1 MPTNKNAQLRYQIL
15 DRCFS
20 DFKHKYTFEDLKEKV
35 NDALYDLTG
44 IEVSTRQIRADIKY
58 MRDRVTFDAP
68 IKAYPMAVGKE
79 HYYRYEDPNFTIY
92 NNDMSIEEVNNLRST
107 IQMLGRYRG
116 TPANAW
122 LEEVIS
128 NLEYRFG
135 VKANAENLIS
145 FEQNDKLQGLEHLSD
160 IIDATVNHQPL
171 KLHYRTFKGHEF
183 ETICHPYYVKQYNNR
198 WFLLGKSAEYDTIG
212 NYALDRI
219 VSFKKVD
226 VPFCNN
232 TQIDFD
238 TYFDDVIGVTVP
250 KGDIETVV
258 LRFSENRFPYIVS
271 KPLHQS
277 QEINQEERTITIKV
291 KPNKELDQLIFSFI
305 PDVEVLSPQSLRDTI
320 KEKIEEN
327 LKKYLSVQIEFTKE
341 H

>member
-1 MPTNKNAQLRYQIL
+1 M
-15 DRCFS
+15 
-20 DFKHKYTFEDLKEKV
+20 
-35 NDALYDLTG
+35 
-44 IEVSTRQIRADIKY
+44 
-58 MRDRVTFDAP
+58 
-68 IKAYPMAVGKE
+68 
-79 HYYRYEDPNFTIY
+79 
-92 NNDMSIEEVNNLRST
+92 
-107 IQMLGRYRG
+107 
-116 TPANAW
+116 
-122 LEEVIS
+122 
-128 NLEYRFG
+128 EYRFG

-232 TQIDFD
+232 TQINFD

-258 LRFSENRFPYIVS
+258 LRFSEDRFPYIVS

-277 QEINQEERTITIKV
+277 QEINLEERTITIKV

-320 KEKIEEN
+320 KDKIEEN
-327 LKKYLSVQIEFTKE
+327 LKKYISVQIEFTKE

>member
-20 DFKHKYTFEDLKEKV
+20 DFKHKYTIKDLIDKV
-35 NDALYDLTG
+35 NDAIYDLTG
-44 IEVSTRQIRADIKY
+44 TDISVRQIRADIKY

-92 NNDMSIEEVNNLRST
+92 NNEMSIEEVNNLRST

-116 TPANAW
+116 TPATAW

-135 VKANAENLIS
+135 IKANAENLIS
-145 FEQNDKLQGLEHLSD
+145 FEQNDKLQGLEHLSG

-171 KLHYRTFKGHEF
+171 KLQYRTFKGHEF

-198 WFLLGKSAEYDTIG
+198 WFLLGRNEKYGTIG

-219 VSFKKVD
+219 VSFRNVD
-226 VPFCNN
+226 ILFCKN
-232 TQIDFD
+232 TQINFD
-238 TYFDDVIGVTVP
+238 TYFNDVIGETVP
-250 KGDIETVV
+250 KADIETIV
-258 LRFSENRFPYIVS
+258 LRFSENRFPYVVS
-271 KPLHQS
+271 KPLHHS
-277 QEINQEERTITIKV
+277 QVVNKEQRTVTITV
-291 KPNKELDQLIFSFI
+291 KPNNELNQLIFSFI

-320 KEKIEEN
+320 KGKIEEN
-327 LKKYLSVQIEFTKE
+327 LKKYLSVQNDCTEP
-341 H
+341 

>member
-20 DFKHKYTFEDLKEKV
+20 DLKHKYTIKDLIDKV
-35 NDALYDLTG
+35 NDVLYDLTG
-44 IEVSTRQIRADIKY
+44 TDISVRQIRADIKY

-92 NNDMSIEEVNNLRST
+92 NNEMSIEEVNNLRST

-116 TPANAW
+116 TPATAW

-135 VKANAENLIS
+135 IKANAENLIS
-145 FEQNDKLQGLEHLSD
+145 FEQNDKLQGLEHLSG

-171 KLHYRTFKGHEF
+171 KLQYRTFKGHEF

-198 WFLLGKSAEYDTIG
+198 WFLLGRNEKYGTIG

-219 VSFKKVD
+219 VSFRNVD
-226 VPFCNN
+226 IPFCKN
-232 TQIDFD
+232 TQINFD
-238 TYFDDVIGVTVP
+238 TYFNDVIGVTVP
-250 KGDIETVV
+250 KADIETIV
-258 LRFSENRFPYIVS
+258 LRFSENRFPYVVS
-271 KPLHQS
+271 KPLHHS
-277 QEINQEERTITIKV
+277 QVVNKEQKTVTITV
-291 KPNKELDQLIFSFI
+291 KPNNELNQLIFSFI
-305 PDVEVLSPQSLRDTI
+305 PDVEVLAPCSLREAI
-320 KEKIEEN
+320 KDKIEEN
-327 LKKYLSVQIEFTKE
+327 LKKYLSVQNDCTEP
-341 H
+341 

>member
-20 DFKHKYTFEDLKEKV
+20 DFKHKYTIKDLIDKV
-35 NDALYDLTG
+35 NDAIYDLTG
-44 IEVSTRQIRADIKY
+44 TDISVRQIRADIKY

-92 NNDMSIEEVNNLRST
+92 NNEMSIEEVNNLRST

-116 TPANAW
+116 TPATAW

-135 VKANAENLIS
+135 IKANAENLIS
-145 FEQNDKLQGLEHLSD
+145 FEQNDKLQGLEHLSG

-171 KLHYRTFKGHEF
+171 KLQYRTFKGHEF

-198 WFLLGKSAEYDTIG
+198 WFLLGRNEKYGTIG

-219 VSFKKVD
+219 VSFRNVD
-226 VPFCNN
+226 ILFCKN
-232 TQIDFD
+232 TQINFD
-238 TYFDDVIGVTVP
+238 TYFNDVIGVTVP
-250 KGDIETVV
+250 KADIETIV
-258 LRFSENRFPYIVS
+258 LRFSENRFPYVGS
-271 KPLHQS
+271 KPLHHS
-277 QEINQEERTITIKV
+277 QVVNKEQRTVTITV
-291 KPNKELDQLIFSFI
+291 KPNNELNQLIFSFI

-320 KEKIEEN
+320 KGKIEEN
-327 LKKYLSVQIEFTKE
+327 LKKYLSVQNDCTEP
-341 H
+341 

>member
-20 DFKHKYTFEDLKEKV
+20 DFKHKYTIKDLIDKV
-35 NDALYDLTG
+35 NDVLYDLTG
-44 IEVSTRQIRADIKY
+44 TDISVRQIRADIKY

-92 NNDMSIEEVNNLRST
+92 NNEMSIEEVNNLRST

-116 TPANAW
+116 TPATAW

-135 VKANAENLIS
+135 IKANAENLIS
-145 FEQNDKLQGLEHLSD
+145 FEQNDKLQGLEHLSG

-171 KLHYRTFKGHEF
+171 KLQYRTFKGHEF

-198 WFLLGKSAEYDTIG
+198 WFLLGRNEKYGTIG

-219 VSFKKVD
+219 VSFRNVD
-226 VPFCNN
+226 IPFCKN
-232 TQIDFD
+232 TQINFD
-238 TYFDDVIGVTVP
+238 TYFNDVIGVTVP
-250 KGDIETVV
+250 KADIETIV
-258 LRFSENRFPYIVS
+258 LRFSENRFPYVVS
-271 KPLHQS
+271 KPLHHS
-277 QEINQEERTITIKV
+277 QVVNKEQRTVTITV
-291 KPNKELDQLIFSFI
+291 KPNNELNQLIFSFI
-305 PDVEVLSPQSLRDTI
+305 PDVEVLAPYCLREAI
-320 KEKIEEN
+320 KDKIEEN
-327 LKKYLSVQIEFTKE
+327 LKKYLSVQNDRTEP
-341 H
+341 

>member
-20 DFKHKYTFEDLKEKV
+20 DLKHKYTIKDLIDKV
-35 NDALYDLTG
+35 NDVLYDLTG
-44 IEVSTRQIRADIKY
+44 TDISVRQIRADIKY

-68 IKAYPMAVGKE
+68 IKAYPMAAGKE

-92 NNDMSIEEVNNLRST
+92 NNEMSIEEVNNLRST

-116 TPANAW
+116 TPATAW

-135 VKANAENLIS
+135 IKANAENLIS
-145 FEQNDKLQGLEHLSD
+145 FEQNDKLQGLEHLSG

-171 KLHYRTFKGHEF
+171 KLQYRTFKGHEF

-198 WFLLGKSAEYDTIG
+198 WFLLGRNEKYGTIG

-219 VSFKKVD
+219 VSFKNVD
-226 VPFCNN
+226 IPFCKN
-232 TQIDFD
+232 TQINFD
-238 TYFDDVIGVTVP
+238 TYFNDVIGVTVP
-250 KGDIETVV
+250 KADIETIV
-258 LRFSENRFPYIVS
+258 LRFSENRFPYVVS
-271 KPLHQS
+271 KPLHHS
-277 QEINQEERTITIKV
+277 QVVNKEQRTVTITV
-291 KPNKELDQLIFSFI
+291 KPNNELNQLIFSFI
-305 PDVEVLSPQSLRDTI
+305 PDVEVLAPYCLRKAI
-320 KEKIEEN
+320 KDKIEEN
-327 LKKYLSVQIEFTKE
+327 LKKYLSVQNDRTEP
-341 H
+341 

>member
-1 MPTNKNAQLRYQIL
+1 
-15 DRCFS
+15 
-20 DFKHKYTFEDLKEKV
+20 
-35 NDALYDLTG
+35 
-44 IEVSTRQIRADIKY
+44 
-58 MRDRVTFDAP
+58 
-68 IKAYPMAVGKE
+68 
-79 HYYRYEDPNFTIY
+79 
-92 NNDMSIEEVNNLRST
+92 MSIEEVNNLRST

-232 TQIDFD
+232 TQINFD

-277 QEINQEERTITIKV
+277 QEVNQEERTITIKV

-320 KEKIEEN
+320 KGKIEEN
-327 LKKYLSVQIEFTKE
+327 LKKYLSVQNDCTEP
-341 H
+341 

>member
-20 DFKHKYTFEDLKEKV
+20 DFKHKYTFEDLIEKV

-44 IEVSTRQIRADIKY
+44 IEVSIRQIRADIKY

-68 IKAYPMAVGKE
+68 IKAYPMAAGKE

-92 NNDMSIEEVNNLRST
+92 NNEMSIEEVNNLRST

-116 TPANAW
+116 TPATAW

-135 VKANAENLIS
+135 IKANAENLIS
-145 FEQNDKLQGLEHLSD
+145 FEQNDKLQGLEHLSG

-171 KLHYRTFKGHEF
+171 KLQYRTFKGHEF

-198 WFLLGKSAEYDTIG
+198 WFLLGRNEKYGTIG

-219 VSFKKVD
+219 VSFKNVD
-226 VPFCNN
+226 IPFCKN
-232 TQIDFD
+232 TQINFD
-238 TYFDDVIGVTVP
+238 TYFNDVIGVTVP
-250 KGDIETVV
+250 KADIETIV
-258 LRFSENRFPYIVS
+258 LRFSENRFPYVVS
-271 KPLHQS
+271 KPLHHS
-277 QEINQEERTITIKV
+277 QVVNKEQRTVTITV
-291 KPNKELDQLIFSFI
+291 KPNNELNQLIFSFI
-305 PDVEVLSPQSLRDTI
+305 PDVEVLAPYCLRKAI
-320 KEKIEEN
+320 KDKIEEN
-327 LKKYLSVQIEFTKE
+327 LKKYLSVQNDRTEP
-341 H
+341 

>member
-20 DFKHKYTFEDLKEKV
+20 DFKHKYTIKDLIDKV
-35 NDALYDLTG
+35 NDAIYDLTG
-44 IEVSTRQIRADIKY
+44 TDISVRQIRADIKY

-92 NNDMSIEEVNNLRST
+92 NNEMSIEEVNNLRST

-116 TPANAW
+116 TPATAW

-135 VKANAENLIS
+135 IKANAENLIS
-145 FEQNDKLQGLEHLSD
+145 FEQNDKLQGLEHLSG

-171 KLHYRTFKGHEF
+171 KLQYRTFKGYEF

-198 WFLLGKSAEYDTIG
+198 WFLLGRNEKYGTIG

-219 VSFKKVD
+219 VSFRNVD
-226 VPFCNN
+226 ILFCKN
-232 TQIDFD
+232 TQINFD
-238 TYFDDVIGVTVP
+238 TYFNDVIGVTVP
-250 KGDIETVV
+250 KADIETIV
-258 LRFSENRFPYIVS
+258 LRFSENRFPYVVS
-271 KPLHQS
+271 KPLHHS
-277 QEINQEERTITIKV
+277 QVVNKEQRTVTITV
-291 KPNKELDQLIFSFI
+291 KPNNELNQLIFSFI

-320 KEKIEEN
+320 KGKIEEN
-327 LKKYLSVQIEFTKE
+327 LKKYLSVQNDCTEP
-341 H
+341 